1 MNSRCLP
8 SRLMHRAAIACMHEC
23 MPLFPCSHRV
33 RCRQPRI
40 LWSPGTV
47 RLQLRWYLAL
57 QSRKLTPAPTS
68 TCGQLAGQR
77 FAWVP
82 QPQPGHPA
90 GRGGFATRF
99 RRLPVSAQP
108 SDIFIAEAHKLG
120 PFPLSVGQVRLR
132 KVPREVAQQQ
142 ERHCSRPRVA
152 Q

>member
-8 SRLMHRAAIACMHEC
+8 SRLMHRAAIACMHAAFS
-23 MPLFPCSHRV
+23 MFASRAVPAAAHIVVAGHSAATASV
-33 RCRQPRI
+33 V
-40 LWSPGTV
+40 PGVAEQEINT
-47 RLQLRWYLAL
+47 
-57 QSRKLTPAPTS
+57 STTS
-68 TCGQLAGQR
+68 TCGRLAGQR
-77 FAWVP
+77 LAWVP

-90 GRGGFATRF
+90 GRRGFATRF

-142 ERHCSRPRVA
+142 EKHSSRPRVA